1 MVGYY
6 RKFIKN
12 FADLAMPLTEMT
24 KKAKPTRVQWT
35 DNGTQA
41 FQALKDALVTAPI
54 LATPQFDLPFILQTD
69 ASENALGA
77 VLSQNIGDSEH
88 PIAFISRKLL
98 PREQNYST
106 IEKECLA
113 IIWAVESLRY
123 YLSGVKFT
131 VETDH
136 NPLKWLNEVRTKNQ
150 KLLRW
155 SLALQPYDFT
165 VVYRKGSE
173 NNADALSRI

>member
-1 MVGYY
+1 MRAMREYPLSANKKGVRSFLGMVGYY

-35 DNGTQA
+35 DNSTQA

-54 LATPQFDLPFILQTD
+54 LATSQFDLPFILQTD

-77 VLSQNIGDSEH
+77 VLSQNIGENEH

-98 PREQNYST
+98 PREQN
-106 IEKECLA
+106 K
-113 IIWAVESLRY
+113 IIQQ
-123 YLSGVKFT
+123 
-131 VETDH
+131 
-136 NPLKWLNEVRTKNQ
+136 LKRNVWQ
-150 KLLRW
+150 
-155 SLALQPYDFT
+155 
-165 VVYRKGSE
+165 
-173 NNADALSRI
+173 